1 MVVLENKTFTLQSSE
16 KWNEFNFFTFEVSL
30 LHDIKINLDFVQ
42 KINYL
47 LCFNMKVALMP
58 KSEMLRFLKSRTN
71 LNKIRLLGSPD

>member
-47 LCFNMKVALMP
+47 LCFNMKVALSP
-58 KSEMLRFLKSRTN
+58 KSEMPRFFK
-71 LNKIRLLGSPD
+71 K